1 LILRKQGC
9 LVCPAALFLF
19 EISDLYGQK
28 KQNPVICLEPTVSP
42 ARAGK
47 EHPKGGVN
55 MKTCSL
61 NGFMEELT
69 PWLSKDYIRE
79 IYLNDSGAVV
89 VEFLDATR
97 HVYRV
102 DDCTKP
108 QMKVVLQDLKK
119 QGIPV
124 AD

>member
-1 LILRKQGC
+1 
-9 LVCPAALFLF
+9 
-19 EISDLYGQK
+19 
-28 KQNPVICLEPTVSP
+28 
-42 ARAGK
+42 
-47 EHPKGGVN
+47 

-69 PWLSKDYIRE
+69 PWMSKDYIRE

-102 DDCTKP
+102 DDCTEP
-108 QMKVVLQDLKK
+108 QMQAVLQDLKK